1 MNLKILIFT
10 SIYIMIAGEL
20 LGQIVDSNSVVYS
33 SINHEVD
40 SIGPYLTA
48 DKMPEFKGGNVAVY
62 SFVQE
67 NISSRYLNRSEK
79 SRSYVSFIIGINGCI
94 RDIQVVKGKDK
105 RLNKSIIKALKRMP
119 NWKPGEISNEKVDVR
134 LTYNFRF

>member
-10 SIYIMIAGEL
+10 SIHIMIAGEL
-20 LGQIVDSNSVVYS
+20 SGQIVDSNSVVYN

-40 SIGPYLTA
+40 SIGNYLTA

-79 SRSYVSFIIGINGCI
+79 SRSYVSFIIEKNGCI

-105 RLNKSIIKALKRMP
+105 RLNKSIVKALKRMP
-119 NWKPGEISNEKVDVR
+119 NWKSGEIDDKKVDVK
-134 LTYNFRF
+134 LTFNFNY

>member
-20 LGQIVDSNSVVYS
+20 SGQIVDSNSVVY
-33 SINHEVD
+33 NKNYEVD
-40 SIGPYLTA
+40 SIGTYLTA

-67 NISSRYLNRSEK
+67 NIGSRYLNRSEK
-79 SRSYVSFIIGINGCI
+79 SRSYVSFIIGKNGCI

-119 NWKPGEISNEKVDVR
+119 NWKPGEIDDKKVDVR